1 MKKLLNEAVSELME
15 RANKGIKEMIHLIEN
30 DNENKYELL
39 NKEINKINKLIKC
52 AEFLKEHAE
61 KVYPE
66 DKRMIEKINKCIRDL
81 DIKLAYLE
89 IMGNVNY

>member
-1 MKKLLNEAVSELME
+1 MKKLLNEAVNELME
-15 RANKGIKEMIHLIEN
+15 RANKGLKEMIHLIEN

-39 NKEINKINKLIKC
+39 DKEIDKINKLIKH

-66 DKRMIEKINKCIRDL
+66 DKHMIEKINKCIRDL

-89 IMGNVNY
+89 IIENVNC